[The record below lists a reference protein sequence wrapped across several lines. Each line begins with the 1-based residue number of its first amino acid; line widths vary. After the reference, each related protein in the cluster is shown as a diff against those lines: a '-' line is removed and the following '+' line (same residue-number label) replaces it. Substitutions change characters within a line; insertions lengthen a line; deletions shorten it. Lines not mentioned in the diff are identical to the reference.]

1 MNYTAVIRTLGKAG
15 KKYQVLLDSLCTQTL
30 QPEAIIVYI
39 AEGYPI
45 PKETCGQEQYV
56 FVKKGMVAQRA
67 LSYTEVKTDYILFLD
82 DDLYLPPNLVETMF
96 NKLVKLKA
104 DVIAPDI
111 YQHDKCSVFSEIIM
125 ALTGRMRARRF
136 DKTFGYKVMATTGF
150 SYNKNLL
157 KNVYASQTNAGAVF
171 FCKRKSFLKIHFE
184 EELWLDKLQYA
195 IGDDQVMFYKMHLQG
210 LKQLTYYRS
219 GIKHLDAG
227 NNLGNKTKE
236 RHLVEA
242 DYYFRRVFFQRFLLE
257 PEQSRGR
264 RMWKRLCVG
273 YFFTLGKTISL
284 LKGDISMFRQKSLA
298 IRRAE
303 DFINSS
309 EYRQLP
315 KISQK

>member
-15 KKYQVLLDSLCTQTL
+15 KKYQMLLDSLCAQTI

-39 AEGYPI
+39 AEGYSI

-67 LSYTEVKTDYILFLD
+67 LPYTEVKTDYILFLD
-82 DDLYLPPNLVETMF
+82 DDIFLPVDAVKEMYNQLI
-96 NKLVKLKA
+96 NKKA
-104 DVIAPDI
+104 NVIAAE
-111 YQHDKCSVFSEIIM
+111 VFYNKHNFLSEVQ
-125 ALTGRMRARRF
+125 TTVSGRMRARRN
-136 DKTFGYKVMATTGF
+136 DSLWGNKVMSTTGF
-150 SYNKNLL
+150 SYNYNPE
-157 KNVYASQTNAGAVF
+157 NRSYYSQTNSGNCF
-171 FCKRKSFLKIHFE
+171 LCRKQDFLKIHFE

-195 IGDDQVMFYKMHLQG
+195 IGDDQVMFYKMHLLG
-210 LKQLTYYRS
+210 LKQLTYYHS

-227 NNLGNKTKE
+227 NNIGNKTKE
-236 RHLVEA
+236 RNLVEA

-257 PEQSRGR
+257 PEHSRGR

-273 YFFTLGKTISL
+273 YFFTLGKVVSL
-284 LKGDISMFRQKSLA
+284 LKGDIDMFHRKCLA
-298 IRRAE
+298 IRKAE
-303 DFINSS
+303 KFIYSP